1 MTIRVGINGFGR
13 IGRNFWRAANA
24 ADGDRGI
31 EIVAANDLGDIA
43 TMAHLLKYDT
53 VLGTLAE
60 DVSVSGDTIRVGDKS
75 IKILAERE
83 PAKLPWRDLGVD
95 VVPVE
100 RAIGGEGGDRTADL
114 VEQGTDLEPSSTS
127 FGV

>member
-60 DVSVSGDTIRVGDKS
+60 DVSVPATPSGSATSRS
-75 IKILAERE
+75 RS
-83 PAKLPWRDLGVD
+83 W
-95 VVPVE
+95 
-100 RAIGGEGGDRTADL
+100 
-114 VEQGTDLEPSSTS
+114 PSATRPSCRGATSASTS
-127 FGV
+127 